1 MEIPGAGLQA
11 IYLFEAF
18 LKVKWH
24 TFFYTKVYYHK
35 IIETL

>member
-24 TFFYTKVYYHK
+24 TFFYMKVYTVK
-35 IIETL
+35 L